1 VRLRSYSAE
10 LARPSRCS
18 TAAFLCFSQGGGRL
32 DVIMPTSAHTR
43 GEGRIFVPD
52 DPPAGMLAAH
62 SEKARSGK
70 PNGVAPDNR
79 AGGSA
84 GGCSVSK

>member
-1 VRLRSYSAE
+1 MRSYGAE
-10 LARPSRCS
+10 LARPSLCS
-18 TAAFLCFSQGGGRL
+18 TAAFLCFSLGGGRL

-62 SEKARSGK
+62 SGKARSGK
-70 PNGVAPDNR
+70 PNGVPTDNR
-79 AGGSA
+79 AAGST
-84 GGCSVSK
+84 GRWSVLRCK